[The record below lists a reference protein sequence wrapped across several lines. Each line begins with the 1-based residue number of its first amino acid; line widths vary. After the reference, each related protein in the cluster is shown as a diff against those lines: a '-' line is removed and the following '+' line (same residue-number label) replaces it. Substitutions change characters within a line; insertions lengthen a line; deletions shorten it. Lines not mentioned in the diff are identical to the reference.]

1 MRFTPIAIRVRL
13 TGAEYTALRQLALA
27 RNEPVAD
34 TIAAALR
41 KVYPS
46 IMKITPVLA
55 ERVAQRM
62 RRDGFAC
69 SRADVLAVAEEGT
82 LAGRESL
89 ASRILQELE
98 ELGITVAA

>member
-1 MRFTPIAIRVRL
+1 MSVTPIAIRVRL

-46 IMKITPVLA
+46 IT
-55 ERVAQRM
+55 ERQAQ
-62 RRDGFAC
+62 
-69 SRADVLAVAEEGT
+69 
-82 LAGRESL
+82 
-89 ASRILQELE
+89 
-98 ELGITVAA
+98 